1 MALAAT
7 WMQLE
12 ILIPSEESQKEKD
25 KYYMIIYMWYLKH
38 GTNDLSKKQQQ
49 THRHRKQTCGC
60 QGGEGREWD

>member
-49 THRHRKQTCGC
+49 THRHRK
-60 QGGEGREWD
+60 